1 MRSAGYQG
9 TRVGELRLD
18 FDAMPLE
25 KLYQSL
31 FDYLALGTHATFGL
45 HGVDLQGLG
54 HRFG

>member
-31 FDYLALGTHATFGL
+31 FNYLALGTHATFGL
-45 HGVDLQGLG
+45 NCVDLQGLG